1 METDIFNE
9 GKFDDVGLKELLVDN
24 DENGTTLCRSFHI
37 LSFSFMKIGWCSSRH
52 ECSW

>member
-1 METDIFNE
+1 METDILNE

-37 LSFSFMKIGWCSSRH
+37 LSFFFYEDWLVFIMS
-52 ECSW
+52 